1 MTNFNDIP
9 TFSNP
14 VTRADFN
21 KVQTML
27 TAYFVSKGLS
37 QSDAV
42 AQAGGVINA
51 QLSGGSV
58 TQNIQQ
64 TSDTQAAQAAQR
76 AADQAAADAKNAA
89 ILAAQK
95 TSDNAKAAIANA
107 ALQAERAKLA
117 NFGDNETVG
126 MCADPDNPSGAKI
139 PCDQANAKLA
149 ARQLTTQ
156 SYNAPASSVI
166 DQHTIDALKNQ
177 GTPLLTSSKVVNIT
191 KPFETTPSDPL
202 KTTPSSDPIKTGI
215 TVLTNDAAAVQTVLS
230 NAIAG
235 AQQTGADIL
244 KAAQDALS
252 GAGLAATDAGKA
264 ALDQLT
270 KTVNGT
276 GKTITDAATATGK
289 AASDAA
295 AAAAKTLSDA
305 ATAAQKAASDAAAAA
320 TKAAQDAIAQGTKA
334 AQDAAAATLKAA
346 QDAAA
351 AAADAAAKAAAA
363 AGTAGGTAASD
374 LTSIN
379 LTLQK
384 LLGLIPSTTDPTKTT
399 TPTPPTPSPTD
410 NNNNST
416 QPPAAKTSFMDAANA
431 FLKKYAVPIT
441 LGISATGALIFATS
455 RMSKRSEI
463 ISQ

>member
-1 MTNFNDIP
+1 
-9 TFSNP
+9 
-14 VTRADFN
+14 
-21 KVQTML
+21 
-27 TAYFVSKGLS
+27 
-37 QSDAV
+37 
-42 AQAGGVINA
+42 
-51 QLSGGSV
+51 
-58 TQNIQQ
+58 
-64 TSDTQAAQAAQR
+64 
-76 AADQAAADAKNAA
+76 
-89 ILAAQK
+89 
-95 TSDNAKAAIANA
+95 AAIANA

-276 GKTITDAATATGK
+276 GKTIK
-289 AASDAA
+289 
-295 AAAAKTLSDA
+295 
-305 ATAAQKAASDAAAAA
+305 
-320 TKAAQDAIAQGTKA
+320 
-334 AQDAAAATLKAA
+334 
-346 QDAAA
+346 DAAA